1 MRKGPTNDREVP
13 DPKHVYLEM
22 HSLQDERSVSTL
34 RRRMRSEQ
42 ASARKEILRQYAASV
57 DLCDLQK

>member
-1 MRKGPTNDREVP
+1 MRKGQTNDRKVP
-13 DPKHVYLEM
+13 DSKHVYLEM
-22 HSLQDERSVSTL
+22 HSLQDERPVSTL

-42 ASARKEILRQYAASV
+42 ASARKERLRQDAASV